1 MAAVEPP
8 ETWRS
13 RLSESAQSRG
23 VHLWS
28 VVLTVSVVI
37 LLVDINAALI
47 LGLWVLR
54 TIVLYAV
61 IAFFFTLLLTPPV
74 RFLRRRGMSHG
85 GAVLLVFLVG
95 ALALIGLVYL
105 FTEPLVTA
113 AVHFG
118 QQIPTLVKEAK
129 KGHGP
134 LGHLVYSLHLQKY
147 LSSGSTKLTEQIT
160 KILKPATAFRV
171 GAAAVSTLVAI
182 TTIAVLTF
190 FTMLESPRMWQGF
203 LKMFRP
209 TTAERLGR
217 VVDDTIRSVT
227 GYMLGNGATSVI
239 AGVISGVTLAILGVP
254 FALLLGVFVA
264 LVDLLPL
271 VGGLLAGVPVVVI
284 AAIHSVPA
292 GIVMLIVFLVYQQIE
307 NHVLNPLIMSKT
319 VRLNPFWVLIS
330 VLIGA
335 TLGGRV
341 AGGLGSF
348 VGALVAIP
356 LGGAVQ
362 VIIREL
368 RRGPDAVGPPTE
380 DEVTALDGEPVDI

>member
-1 MAAVEPP
+1 MADEGP

-13 RLSESAQSRG
+13 RLTGSAQNRG
-23 VHLWS
+23 VNLS
-28 VVLTVSVVI
+28 SIVLTVAIVI
-37 LLVDINAALI
+37 LLLDLNAAII

-54 TIVLYAV
+54 TIVLYTV
-61 IAFFFTLLLTPPV
+61 IAFFFTLLLTPAV
-74 RFLRRRGMSHG
+74 RFLRKRGMTHG

-118 QQIPTLVKEAK
+118 NQIPTLVREAK
-129 KGHGP
+129 KGRGP

-147 LSSGSTKLTEQIT
+147 LSEGSTKLTAQIT
-160 KILKPATAFRV
+160 KVLKPATAFRV

-182 TTIAVLTF
+182 ATIAILTF
-190 FTMLESPRMWQGF
+190 FTMLEAPRMWQGF
-203 LKMFRP
+203 LRLFKP
-209 TTAERLGR
+209 STSERLGR
-217 VVDDTIRSVT
+217 VIDDTIRSVT
-227 GYMLGNGATSVI
+227 GYMLGNGATSLI
-239 AGVISGVTLAILGVP
+239 AGVIVAVTLAILGVP

-264 LVDLLPL
+264 LVDFLPL
-271 VGGLLAGVPVVVI
+271 VGGLLAGVPVVII
-284 AAIHSVPA
+284 AAIHSVTA

-307 NHVLNPLIMSKT
+307 NHVLNPIIMSRT

-335 TLGGRV
+335 TLGGKV
-341 AGGLGSF
+341 TGGLGSF

-380 DEVTALDGEPVDI
+380 EELTAMSGDPVDI